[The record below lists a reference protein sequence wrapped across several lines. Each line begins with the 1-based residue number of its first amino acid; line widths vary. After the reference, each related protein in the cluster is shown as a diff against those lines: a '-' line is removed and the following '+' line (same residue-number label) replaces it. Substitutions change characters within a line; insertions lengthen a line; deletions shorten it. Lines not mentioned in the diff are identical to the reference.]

1 MGIPGLLQFLKDA
14 GEPISVKKYKGQTV
28 AVDTYCWL
36 HKGAFSCAEKLAKG
50 EPTDQ
55 YVRFCMKYVDMLL
68 TFNVKPILVFDGR
81 NLPSKREVEK
91 ARRERREVNLQK
103 GRQLLRDGKLSE
115 ARDCFTRC
123 VNITPA
129 MAHHVIKAA
138 RARGVDCLVAPYE
151 ADAQLAY
158 LTKCGL
164 AHAVITEDSDLLAF
178 GCQRV
183 ILKMDKHGNGLEID
197 QRNLGRCR
205 SLGNVF
211 TEEKFRYMC
220 ILSGCDYL
228 ASLHGIGLGKACKL
242 LRLAKDSDIRK
253 VIKKM
258 GQYLKMD
265 LVVPEEYMDGF
276 VRANQTFLYQ
286 LVFDPVS
293 RKMVPL
299 NPYEEDID
307 PATLSYAGAPIGEG
321 TALQMALGNLDI
333 NTMEKIDDF
342 NPDNPMT
349 PPAKRRS
356 RSWNESSVPRP
367 AGLSIWSR
375 SIKAT
380 WVGAAQPAASP
391 DRPDR
396 PPPSTRGKERIIS
409 LTPVRLPCTSVQV
422 KRPPQ
427 DSSLSD
433 QDVLRQYS
441 SAVKRFKSDMQP
453 ETVKSTAMAQPR
465 PRNRFATVPQRRNQ
479 DVQGQGQDQDQDQ
492 VVTSRFF
499 SRSSPAAS
507 NLKESA
513 DMGFAH
519 SAESKEPS
527 PTADPDCSE
536 GPEALSVETPSPPHS
551 GSQGLR
557 LFNWSDTLPFTDQ
570 SQTLKR
576 SSGLAALQHFQYK
589 KDTSAKSSIP
599 KGEEKLQGSPPSQD
613 SGYFSQSQP
622 SLASSYKDQRA
633 DCGPKPFRSVPG
645 MDSKESQQT
654 PTRSSN
660 ASSTFGTLQLKGAG
674 LPKPKLSNGATKVQ
688 ALGPA
693 RASGLRKKSSA
704 NNENKPSSQST
715 TIRSLWENYSF
726 QRNTQKVTTSC
737 KKGDPMF
744 GLQVNLLAS

>member
-1 MGIPGLLQFLKDA
+1 MGIPGLLQFIKDA
-14 GEPISVKKYKGQTV
+14 GEPVNVKKYKGQTV

-55 YVRFCMKYVDMLL
+55 YVRFCMKYVDMLFA
-68 TFNVKPILVFDGR
+68 FNVKPILVFDGR
-81 NLPSKREVEK
+81 NLPSKGEVEK
-91 ARRERREVNLQK
+91 ARRERREVNLHK
-103 GRQLLRDGKLSE
+103 GRQLLREGKLSE

-123 VNITPA
+123 VNITPD

-183 ILKMDKHGNGLEID
+183 ILKMDKQGNGLEID

-307 PATLSYAGAPIGEG
+307 PATLSYAGAPIREDK
-321 TALQMALGNLDI
+321 ALQMALGNLDI

-349 PPAKRRS
+349 PPAKHRS

-367 AGLSIWSR
+367 AGLSIWRR
-375 SIKAT
+375 SIKAP
-380 WVGAAQPAASP
+380 WVGAAHPAASP
-391 DRPDR
+391 DG
-396 PPPSTRGKERIIS
+396 PPPSTRGQERITS

-422 KRPPQ
+422 KRAPPQ

-441 SAVKRFKSDMQP
+441 SAAKRYKSDTQP
-453 ETVKSTAMAQPR
+453 ETVKSTAVARPR
-465 PRNRFATVPQRRNQ
+465 PRNRFATVLQRRNQ
-479 DVQGQGQDQDQDQ
+479 DDQDQDQ
-492 VVTSRFF
+492 VVRSRFF
-499 SRSSPAAS
+499 SSSSPAAS
-507 NLKESA
+507 NRKESA
-513 DMGFAH
+513 EMGFAH
-519 SAESKEPS
+519 SAAESKEPS
-527 PTADPDCSE
+527 PTAADPDCPE
-536 GPEALSVETPSPPHS
+536 GPPSVETPSPPRS

-557 LFNWSDTLPFTDQ
+557 LFNWSDALPITDP
-570 SQTLKR
+570 SQTLKQ

-589 KDTSAKSSIP
+589 KDTSAESSIRGKP

-622 SLASSYKDQRA
+622 SLASCYKDQRA

-645 MDSKESQQT
+645 MDSKECEQT

-660 ASSTFGTLQLKGAG
+660 ASSTFGTLRSKGAAG
-674 LPKPKLSNGATKVQ
+674 LPKPKLTNGATKVQ

-715 TIRSLWENYSF
+715 TISSLWENYSF
-726 QRNTQKVTTSC
+726 QRNSQKVTSC
-737 KKGDPMF
+737 KNGDPMF
-744 GLQVNLLAS
+744 ALQGNLLAS

>member
-1 MGIPGLLQFLKDA
+1 MGIPGLLQFIKDA
-14 GEPISVKKYKGQTV
+14 GEPINVKKYKGQTV

-55 YVRFCMKYVDMLL
+55 YVRFCMKYVDMLF

-103 GRQLLRDGKLSE
+103 GRQLLRDGKLSQ

-183 ILKMDKHGNGLEID
+183 ILKMDKQGNGLEID

-242 LRLAKDSDIRK
+242 LRLAKGSDIRK

-307 PATLSYAGAPIGEG
+307 PATLGYAGAPIGEDA
-321 TALQMALGNLDI
+321 ALQMALGNLDI

-349 PPAKRRS
+349 PPAKHRS

-380 WVGAAQPAASP
+380 RVGAAQPAASP
-391 DRPDR
+391 DRPDG
-396 PPPSTRGKERIIS
+396 PPPSTRGQERIIS

-422 KRPPQ
+422 KRARQ
-427 DSSLSD
+427 DASLSD
-433 QDVLRQYS
+433 QDVLQQYS
-441 SAVKRFKSDMQP
+441 SAVKRYKSDMQP

-465 PRNRFATVPQRRNQ
+465 PRNRFATVLQRRNQ
-479 DVQGQGQDQDQDQ
+479 DVQDVQDQ
-492 VVTSRFF
+492 VVSSRFF
-499 SRSSPAAS
+499 SSSSPAAS

-513 DMGFAH
+513 EMGFAH

-536 GPEALSVETPSPPHS
+536 GPEAPSVETPSPPHS

-570 SQTLKR
+570 TLKR

-589 KDTSAKSSIP
+589 KDTSAKSSIHGKP

-622 SLASSYKDQRA
+622 SLASFYKDQTA

-645 MDSKESQQT
+645 MDSKESEQT
-654 PTRSSN
+654 PTRSRN
-660 ASSTFGTLQLKGAG
+660 ASSTFGTLQLKVAG
-674 LPKPKLSNGATKVQ
+674 LPKPKLSNGATKVQQ

-715 TIRSLWENYSF
+715 TISSLWENYSF
-726 QRNTQKVTTSC
+726 QRTTQKMTSC

-744 GLQVNLLAS
+744 ALQGNLLAS

>member
-1 MGIPGLLQFLKDA
+1 MGIPGLLQFIKDA
-14 GEPISVKKYKGQTV
+14 GEPVNVKKYKGQTV

-55 YVRFCMKYVDMLL
+55 YVRFCMKYVDMLFA
-68 TFNVKPILVFDGR
+68 FNVKPILVFDGR
-81 NLPSKREVEK
+81 NLPSKGEVEK
-91 ARRERREVNLQK
+91 ARRERREVNLHK
-103 GRQLLRDGKLSE
+103 GRQLLREGKLSE

-123 VNITPA
+123 VNITPD

-183 ILKMDKHGNGLEID
+183 ILKMDKQGNGLEID

-307 PATLSYAGAPIGEG
+307 PATLSYAGAPIREDK
-321 TALQMALGNLDI
+321 ALQMALGNLDI

-349 PPAKRRS
+349 PPAKHRS

-367 AGLSIWSR
+367 AGLSIWRR
-375 SIKAT
+375 SIKAP
-380 WVGAAQPAASP
+380 WVGAAHPAASP
-391 DRPDR
+391 DG
-396 PPPSTRGKERIIS
+396 PPPSTRGQERITS

-422 KRPPQ
+422 KRAPPQ
-427 DSSLSD
+427 AVYQIKMCCGSIPPLRSDTSQTRSQKRSS
-433 QDVLRQYS
+433 RQPWLGRGHATALPQSCRGGTRMTRIRTRSCAADS
-441 SAVKRFKSDMQP
+441 SAVPVQLPATERNLLRWVSLIVRRSPKSQALRPPIPTAQKARRLWKRPAHLVRAVRGSGCLTGQTLCP
-453 ETVKSTAMAQPR
+453 SLIRHRHSNRVQAWLPCSTSSIRRTRR
-465 PRNRFATVPQRRNQ
+465 PNPLF
-479 DVQGQGQDQDQDQ
+479 
-492 VVTSRFF
+492 
-499 SRSSPAAS
+499 
-507 NLKESA
+507 
-513 DMGFAH
+513 
-519 SAESKEPS
+519 AESPKGRKSSKALLLPRTAAIFLNPSLPLRHATKTKEP
-527 PTADPDCSE
+527 TVA
-536 GPEALSVETPSPPHS
+536 PSPS
-551 GSQGLR
+551 VLCLEWIQKSASR
-557 LFNWSDTLPFTDQ
+557 LPRAQATPVVHLERYAQRVQQVCQ
-570 SQTLKR
+570 S
-576 SSGLAALQHFQYK
+576 
-589 KDTSAKSSIP
+589 
-599 KGEEKLQGSPPSQD
+599 PS
-613 SGYFSQSQP
+613 
-622 SLASSYKDQRA
+622 
-633 DCGPKPFRSVPG
+633 
-645 MDSKESQQT
+645 
-654 PTRSSN
+654 
-660 ASSTFGTLQLKGAG
+660 
-674 LPKPKLSNGATKVQ
+674 
-688 ALGPA
+688 
-693 RASGLRKKSSA
+693 
-704 NNENKPSSQST
+704 
-715 TIRSLWENYSF
+715 
-726 QRNTQKVTTSC
+726 
-737 KKGDPMF
+737 
-744 GLQVNLLAS
+744 